1 MDIATG
7 ETLGSSSIVVEDH
20 AGQRVYLYGHNMG
33 HLAIKHLND
42 AIDEGRRLDD
52 SEYFARILFSK
63 MIRDS
68 IDDEDGYGIGGSPT
82 VGDHSQILVNP
93 ETDQIV
99 LLDFTGKRILT
110 PAVSFVEFRKR
121 QKDADFQFQPLSADT
136 FQLLENILA

>member
-1 MDIATG
+1 
-7 ETLGSSSIVVEDH
+7 
-20 AGQRVYLYGHNMG
+20 MG